1 MNNRILTMRIHGIA
15 LTLPA
20 CVPLFSQI
28 IQQTQIS
35 DDGFA
40 VN

>member
-1 MNNRILTMRIHGIA
+1 MKDRLFDDAYPRYA

-28 IQQTQIS
+28 IQQTQVS
-35 DDGFA
+35 DDAFA